1 MGSYQIF
8 HKLHK
13 IHKLLTE
20 TVKEDKK
27 LRKDRYGV
35 TIMGRPLR
43 FTQLP
48 APPTQLRLRKKAHWT
63 ENVRFRCL

>member
-1 MGSYQIF
+1 MGFYQIF
-8 HKLHK
+8 HKLNK

-20 TVKEDKK
+20 TVKEDKNN

-43 FTQLP
+43 FTELP
-48 APPTQLRLRKKAHWT
+48 APQTQLRRRIKAH
-63 ENVRFRCL
+63 